1 MTARIFFALFL
12 CLAVTSLAI
21 QAQSGRRA
29 PKKAEPVPEATPEP
43 TPTPEQK
50 SKSEDK
56 PKISITLGINGTSG
70 FANIPTY
77 FYDIVLSSC
86 ADKLHEA
93 SSIGLNVS
101 GRDMNRADAVKL
113 AKSQKETFVAFLEL
127 RSDST
132 AASSSNQYD
141 NVYVEYSLFAPE
153 TAKVVASGRAYQR
166 QSTLRGVI
174 PGLPGR
180 ASSVYTE
187 QMLKQAGHEAGD
199 RILSAL
205 HVSAPRPLSASS

>member
-1 MTARIFFALFL
+1 MTARIFLAIAL
-12 CLAVTSLAI
+12 CLALTAFAI

-43 TPTPEQK
+43 TPIEK
-50 SKSEDK
+50 SKSEEK
-56 PKISITLGINGTSG
+56 PKVGVTLGIEGNLG
-70 FANIPTY
+70 FANVPSY

-127 RSDST
+127 RLDST
-132 AASSSNQYD
+132 AATSNQYD
-141 NVYVEYSLFAPE
+141 NLYVEYSLFAPE
-153 TAKVVASGRAYQR
+153 TGKVVTSGRAYQR
-166 QSTLRGVI
+166 QSTLKGVI

-187 QMLKQAGHEAGD
+187 QMLKQAGREAGE

-205 HVSAPRPLSASS
+205 HVSTPRVASPSS